1 MGTAAAV
8 RGAGAWRLAWPDRT
22 RWAAVWLIL
31 PAAAFYVTFVLY
43 PAGSAFVLSLYDWSG
58 IGHERNFVGLANF
71 REMLAGEEF
80 WSALAHTIWFFAAI
94 VAFQST
100 VGLFLAVQLNARP
113 RFHAVYRVLLFLPV
127 TLSLV
132 NTGFIWQLMLS
143 AQFGLV
149 NPLLR
154 AVGLGALARPWL
166 ADPLTA
172 LPTVILV
179 QAWQWMGLPIVVFLA
194 GLQGVPRELL
204 EASQIDGTGRWT
216 RFRHVVFPQ
225 LAPAFTAM
233 TMLSFIRMFKVFDI
247 VYVLAGPTGS
257 PVGRTSTLGTVI
269 YSSAFGT
276 GGAYSTSFR
285 MSYAMAVAVASS
297 LLLLVL
303 SAALLWA
310 LRRRERDLT

>member
-1 MGTAAAV
+1 MA
-8 RGAGAWRLAWPDRT
+8 RPDLRRLS
-22 RWAAVWLIL
+22 AVWLIL
-31 PAAAFYVTFVLY
+31 PAATFYVAFVLY
-43 PAGSAFVLSLYDWSG
+43 PAGSAFVLSLYDWTG
-58 IGHERNFVGLANF
+58 IGHEKAFVGLANF
-71 REMLAGEEF
+71 REMLQSDEF
-80 WSALAHTIWFFAAI
+80 WSALGHTVAFFVAI

-100 VGLFLAVQLNARP
+100 VGLFLAVQLDARP
-113 RFHAVYRVLLFLPV
+113 RFHALYRLVLFLPV

-154 AVGLGALARPWL
+154 AVGLGGLARPWL
-166 ADPLTA
+166 ADPVTA

-194 GLQGVPRELL
+194 GLQSVPRELL
-204 EASQIDGTGRWT
+204 EAAEIDGTGRWA

-225 LAPAFTAM
+225 LAPAFTAI

-247 VYVLAGPTGS
+247 VYVLEGPTGS
-257 PVGRTSTLGTVI
+257 PIGRTSTLGTLI
-269 YSSAFGT
+269 YSSAFGI
-276 GGAYSTSFR
+276 GGAYSTTFR

-297 LLLLVL
+297 LLLFAL
-303 SAALLWA
+303 SAGLLAL
-310 LRRRERDLT
+310 LRRRERDLV